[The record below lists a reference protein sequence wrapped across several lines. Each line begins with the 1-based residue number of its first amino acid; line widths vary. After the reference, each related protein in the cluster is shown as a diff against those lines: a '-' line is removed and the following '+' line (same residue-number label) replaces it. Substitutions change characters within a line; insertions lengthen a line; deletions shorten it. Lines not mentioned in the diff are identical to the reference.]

1 MGVGREIYDHREN
14 VADTTSA
21 ATAARG
27 TAQHFRDARSE
38 RIAELLTCRHILA
51 VAIEAPHG

>member
-1 MGVGREIYDHREN
+1 M
-14 VADTTSA
+14 ADTTSA
-21 ATAARG
+21 TTAARG

-51 VAIEAPHG
+51 VAIEAPLLADPKIGAQHG